1 MQKKGRRND
10 RSIIVIIIVLVIL
23 VIVLSVRF
31 FSQYLND
38 APEPTHDVNSYVV
51 SQPSIRPP
59 LISDEN
65 EAADATAARQEEG
78 ETAETGGGIESVHV
92 GSGLRTNEL
101 LDLIIAAMNAPAD
114 YEEFY
119 RRIPASQLDGLALE
133 EFGQYLNLLRKGIG
147 GNVDSY
153 STMSLEY
160 VRSIVE
166 DMQTHGEEAAAYADV
181 STFNWLERNSA
192 DGETRRF
199 ALVLQMDQNGTPYLS
214 RDYILASLDLF
225 AFTRLYYQVI
235 EKGDVAA
242 LSELVYT
249 DIDDDAIRREKA
261 ERTIEYYDRYVLGG
275 FDDYRIVSVRM
286 DQLILAQM
294 AAAPSASGLDAG
306 GAASGQ
312 TSQRYVSVVRQ
323 GRNFY
328 VYDAIPDPGLSDVRI
343 MQDRNVRLILGD
355 IYSQKQL
362 EGYLGA
368 LEAVRAFAMTRPYHD
383 ADMLIELVWGDKVLT
398 LLSSDYDTET
408 LEGTGELVAIRNRDP
423 GFALG
428 DTFRIGMTLHDLAE
442 AFLFINVR
450 NYTWADDE
458 MTLNRLLFE
467 GESETVAEINQANHT
482 MTQVESTKGDPLN
495 VSTLDEAVEI
505 RRIRSAEALLTSL
518 ENNRAQIRELGDTK
532 REGVARF
539 WDQDGTEISPETTPS
554 YTMESLVPKETIGDD
569 VVPE

>member
-1 MQKKGRRND
+1 MQKKGRRNG
-10 RSIIVIIIVLVIL
+10 RSIIVIIIVLVIV

-38 APEPTHDVNSYVV
+38 APEPTNDVNSYVV
-51 SQPSIRPP
+51 SEPSIRPP
-59 LISDEN
+59 LISDGN
-65 EAADATAARQEEG
+65 DAADVTAANQEE
-78 ETAETGGGIESVHV
+78 ETVQTGGIETVQV

-101 LDLIIAAMNAPAD
+101 LDLIIAAMNAPGD
-114 YEEFY
+114 YEEYY

-133 EFGQYLNLLRKGIG
+133 EFSQYLNLLRRGIG

-160 VRSIVE
+160 VRSIRE
-166 DMQTHGEEAAAYADV
+166 DMQTHGDEAAAYAEV

-225 AFTRLYYQVI
+225 AFTRLYYQVV

-261 ERTIEYYDRYVLGG
+261 ERTIAYYDEFVQGS

-286 DQLILAQM
+286 DQLVLAQM
-294 AAAPSASGLDAG
+294 TAAPSGTARDSE
-306 GAASGQ
+306 GAAAGQ
-312 TSQRYVSVVRQ
+312 TTQRYVSVVRQ
-323 GRNFY
+323 GRNFH
-328 VYDAIPDPGLSDVRI
+328 VYDAVPDPGLSDVRI
-343 MQDRNVRLILGD
+343 LQDRNVRLILGD

-362 EGYLGA
+362 EGYLGD
-368 LEAVRAFAMTRPYHD
+368 LVAVRAFAMTKPYQQ
-383 ADMLIELVWGDKVLT
+383 ADMLIELVWNDKVLT

-408 LEGTGELVAIRNRDP
+408 LQGTGELVAIQNRDP
-423 GFALG
+423 GYSLG
-428 DTFRIGMTLHDLAE
+428 DTFRIGMTLEELSE
-442 AFLFINVR
+442 EFLFINVR
-450 NYTWADDE
+450 NYTWIDNE

-467 GESETVAEINQANHT
+467 GESDTVAEISQANYT
-482 MTQVESTKGDPLN
+482 MAQVDASRGEPMP
-495 VSTLDEAVEI
+495 VSTVEEAVEL
-505 RRIRSAEALLTSL
+505 RRIRNSEALLAAL
-518 ENNRAQIRELGDTK
+518 ESKREQIRELGDTK
-532 REGVARF
+532 RDGVERF
-539 WDQDGTEISPETTPS
+539 WDQDGTEISPETIPS
-554 YTMESLVPKETIGDD
+554 DTMEPLIPKETIEDD